1 MELISMDLVGSN
13 IKKRTEKNISFFK
26 KLAFLTLLFLVLL
39 TTFTSAYGFLGQHR
53 TCPRCGGTGRDPYTL
68 FLTPCPMCDGDG
80 KIGIF
85 INDEKLEDFIS
96 YLLIIIIIVEAINAS
111 RKGSRRD

>member
-1 MELISMDLVGSN
+1 
-13 IKKRTEKNISFFK
+13 
-26 KLAFLTLLFLVLL
+26 
-39 TTFTSAYGFLGQHR
+39 
-53 TCPRCGGTGRDPYTL
+53 
-68 FLTPCPMCDGDG
+68 MCDGDG